1 MTQQGPVNEILIASD
16 ERASLLSALEKAA
29 LVERYTGARLT
40 VAQVIYDPIGEEPAT
55 YFGKDETQSII
66 DKLIAT
72 ERNELTEH
80 VSEFAARVAD
90 LRADVVWDKNPAQ
103 GILSEAARI
112 GADLI
117 VKPLSESHG
126 IADFLQAPIDW
137 TLMRE
142 AGCPVLFTRQQPWQ
156 GTAKVLAAV
165 DASEAEHEALNRA
178 ILLAA
183 QTAARTLDAELHLVS
198 VYPSL
203 GQHMTQYQVANDF
216 EGIKSEMKA
225 RRTAVLEVFTDRL
238 GLEITETHVLEGR
251 PRIAIAQ
258 LAETLG
264 VTLTVLGTAA
274 RTGLKKLVIGNTA
287 EDIIRHLGTDLLTVR
302 ESDQA
307 D

>member
-1 MTQQGPVNEILIASD
+1 MVDHGQINEVLIASD
-16 ERASLLSALEKAA
+16 ERGSLLSAAEKAA
-29 LVERYTGARLT
+29 VIERYTGAKLT
-40 VAQVIYDPIGEEPAT
+40 VAQVIYDPIGEEPAS

-72 ERNELTEH
+72 ERDELAQH
-80 VSEFAARVAD
+80 MGVLKDRVAD
-90 LRADVVWDKNPAQ
+90 LHPDVVWDKNPAR

-117 VKPLSESHG
+117 IKPISESHG
-126 IADFLQAPIDW
+126 IQDYLQAPIDW

-142 AGCPVLFTRQQPWQ
+142 AACPVVFTRRQSWP
-156 GTAKVLAAV
+156 AHPKILAAV
-165 DASEAEHEALNRA
+165 DASESEHEALNA
-178 ILLAA
+178 TILQTA
-183 QTAARTLDAELHLVS
+183 QTAARILDAELHLVS

-203 GQHMTQYQVANDF
+203 GQHMSQYQVANDF
-216 EGIKSEMKA
+216 EGIKSEMRA
-225 RRTAVLEVFTDRL
+225 RRTAILEVLIERL
-238 GLEITETHVLEGR
+238 GIEVAETHVLEGR

-287 EDIIRHLGTDLLTVR
+287 EDIIRHLQTDLLTVR
-302 ESDQA
+302 EA
-307 D
+307 DGVD

>member
-183 QTAARTLDAELHLVS
+183 QTAAGTLDAELHLVS

-203 GQHMTQYQVANDF
+203 GQHMSQYQVANDF

-225 RRTAVLEVFTDRL
+225 LRTAVLEVFTDRL
-238 GLEITETHVLEGR
+238 
-251 PRIAIAQ
+251 
-258 LAETLG
+258 
-264 VTLTVLGTAA
+264 
-274 RTGLKKLVIGNTA
+274 
-287 EDIIRHLGTDLLTVR
+287 
-302 ESDQA
+302 
-307 D
+307 

>member
-1 MTQQGPVNEILIASD
+1 MNQQVPVNNILIASD
-16 ERASLLSALEKAA
+16 ERKSLRPALAKAA
-29 LVERYTGARLT
+29 VVERYTGARLT
-40 VAQVIYDPIGEEPAT
+40 VAQIIYDPIGDEPAS

-72 ERNELTEH
+72 ERNELVDH
-80 VSEFAARVAD
+80 ISEFSARVAE
-90 LRADVVWDKNPAQ
+90 LGVDVVWDKSPAR
-103 GILSEAARI
+103 GILSEAHRV
-112 GADLI
+112 GADMI
-117 VKPLSESHG
+117 IKPISESHG
-126 IADFLQAPIDW
+126 IQDYLQAPIDW

-142 AGCPVLFTRQQPWQ
+142 APCPVLFTRPQPWQ
-156 GTAKVLAAV
+156 GDPKVLAAV
-165 DASEAEHEALNRA
+165 DASEAEHESLNAA

-183 QTAARTLDAELHLVS
+183 QTASRILDAELHLVS

-203 GQHMTQYQVANDF
+203 GQHMSQYQVANDF
-216 EGIKSEMKA
+216 EGIKSEMRA
-225 RRTAVLEVFTDRL
+225 LRTAVLEEFTERL

-251 PRIAIAQ
+251 PRIAIAS
-258 LAETLG
+258 LAESLG

-302 ESDQA
+302 EVAPA